1 MECKHE
7 LKYLRGTADGVI
19 CTNCGMR
26 WVGGDFPAMNPP
38 ESTADATLVRE
49 TPEKPKRT
57 RRKKNA

>member
-7 LKYLRGTADGVI
+7 LKYLRGTAEGVI

-38 ESTADATLVRE
+38 EPVEDQEA
-49 TPEKPKRT
+49 PKPKRT
-57 RRKKNA
+57 RRKKADAE

>member
-7 LKYLRGTADGVI
+7 LKYLRGTAEGVI

-38 ESTADATLVRE
+38 EPAGD
-49 TPEKPKRT
+49 TPVEAPKPKR
-57 RRKKNA
+57 RRKKADAE